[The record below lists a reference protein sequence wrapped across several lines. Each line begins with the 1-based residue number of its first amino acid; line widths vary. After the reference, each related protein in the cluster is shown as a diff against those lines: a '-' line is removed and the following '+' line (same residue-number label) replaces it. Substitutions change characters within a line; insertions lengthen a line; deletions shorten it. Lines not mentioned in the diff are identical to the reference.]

1 MDEALSQ
8 VPWRRHLI
16 VVFFGSFTTVT
27 AMTLVLPFLPLY
39 VHQLGAPSP
48 AEVDLWSGIA
58 YGATFFSA
66 GLVAPLWGWLGDR
79 YGRKVMLVRAS
90 LGMAVAMS
98 LMGLAQDPWQ
108 LVGLRL
114 LTGLLGGYSSGSMI
128 LVATQTP
135 KTHSGWALGL
145 LSSGIMAGN
154 LLGPLVGGFLPPL
167 IGIRLTFLASGC
179 VIFVSFLATAFLLKK
194 EPRASRAAR
203 PGEKVG
209 WASIPDQR
217 PVFAMLVTGLL
228 LMIANLSI
236 EPILSVYVGQLV
248 NDSRQ
253 TTVIAGMVF
262 SASALGSLLSAAW
275 LGKLADRVGPW
286 NVIVGCLVATALLLI
301 PQALATSAWQLVL
314 WRFLMGGAL
323 GGLLPCLA
331 SVLRHSVPASLA
343 GRTLGLSTS
352 AQYAGQV
359 IGPVGGGLLAGQ
371 GGIRA
376 VLWGTSLLLAGGAL
390 MNYWF
395 KKRVQSSKPR
405 YSQTQT

>member
-1 MDEALSQ
+1 MRNEALPEA
-8 VPWRRHLI
+8 PWRRHLI

-39 VHQLGAPSP
+39 LEQLGVRTP
-48 AEVDLWSGIA
+48 AEVDLWAGIA

-79 YGRKVMLVRAS
+79 YGRKLMLVRAS

-135 KTHSGWALGL
+135 KSHSGWALGL

-167 IGIRLTFLASGC
+167 IGIRLTFLASGG
-179 VIFVSFLATAFLLKK
+179 VIFVSFLATAFLLKR
-194 EPRASRAAR
+194 ENPRDRTARA
-203 PGEKVG
+203 GEKTRG
-209 WASIPDQR
+209 IAIPDQR
-217 PVFAMLVTGLL
+217 PVVAMLATGLL
-228 LMIANLSI
+228 LMVANFSI
-236 EPILSVYVGQLV
+236 EPILSIYVGQLV
-248 NDSRQ
+248 SDARNATAMS
-253 TTVIAGMVF
+253 GLVF

-275 LGKLADRVGPW
+275 LGKLADRIGPW
-286 NVIVGCLVATALLLI
+286 NVILACLGATALLLI
-301 PQALATSAWQLVL
+301 PQALATSVWQLIL
-314 WRFLMGGAL
+314 WRFLMGCAL

-331 SVLRHSVPASLA
+331 SILRHSVPASMA
-343 GRTLGLSTS
+343 GRVLGFSTS
-352 AQYAGQV
+352 SQYAGQV

-371 GGIRA
+371 GGIRS
-376 VLWGTSLLLAGGAL
+376 VLWGTSLLLAAGAAL
-390 MNYWF
+390 NF
-395 KKRVQSSKPR
+395 FIKERVRRSPVPD
-405 YSQTQT
+405 